1 MNEENEYIGIVEK
14 TFWNHNY
21 GEYHIDVKVK
31 NKMYKL
37 NFRHPRTYVVDD
49 GDTIKFKGLLENG
62 TNEIKALAELWV
74 KLV

>member
-1 MNEENEYIGIVEK
+1 
-14 TFWNHNY
+14 
-21 GEYHIDVKVK
+21 
-31 NKMYKL
+31 MYKL

-49 GDTIKFKGLLENG
+49 GDTIKFKGLLKKG